1 MQVLQESKGGR
12 LILLP
17 ANNQPMASNRRLLIA
32 LIGWASIA
40 ALFAAWLVFRW
51 GGTTMTQRVDN
62 LGETL
67 AAFVAAAACAVAAH
81 RHRNRTRIAWA
92 LIGASA
98 LSWGLGQSV
107 WSYYEL
113 VKGQQVPFPSF
124 ADLGYL
130 GAVPFAVAGALFF
143 PSAPSRATSLLRTIL
158 DGLLIAGSLFII
170 SWATVLGTVYRAG
183 SDSLAA
189 QLISLAY
196 PAGDVVIGTIL
207 LILASRAARANR
219 LPFLLLTG
227 GLIAN
232 LLADSAFA
240 YLTTNNTYGTGN
252 PIDVGWMA
260 GYLLIAI
267 AALRAASTRAAAT
280 ASNDGTTGRIWLV
293 VPYLPVAAAAVVAIA
308 EEVLPGEL
316 DPVVFWSMMVV
327 IGLVVIRQYLMLID
341 NQALNRQLEA
351 NAAQLAKSEE
361 HFYSLVQNS
370 SDVITVID
378 RAGIIQYQSGSVE
391 RILGYT
397 PQGSVGKSFTD
408 LVHPEDRLQVSRK
421 IDEAINII
429 GPPIALECRLARAD
443 DSYCPAEVT
452 ITNLLELPAV
462 SGLVL
467 NTRDVSER
475 KALEE
480 KLTHQAFHDSLTNL
494 PNRAAFRIHLDHAL
508 QADTDRRIAVL
519 FLDLDDFKAV
529 NDTLG
534 HDTGDQLLAAVGARI
549 ASTLRPGDTVA
560 RLGGDEFAVLLKNM
574 EDEQIA
580 ARVAERIT
588 RQLAPPFAIGGREI
602 SMQASIGIAGLVSG
616 QEEAEELIRN
626 ADVAMYIA
634 KSKGKARYVEYE
646 ASLASAAVERME
658 LEHDLQVA
666 LDEKQF
672 VLHYQPVVML
682 ESGAVHSVEA
692 LVRWNHPRRGLLYP
706 ADFIG
711 VAEQSG
717 LIVELG
723 RWVLQQ
729 AARDGRRWQ
738 VRYPSTPAMLVSVN
752 ISGRQVRP
760 EVIKEVLD
768 AVDAAGLDPQAL
780 ILELTESVLMAD
792 TEPVAHTLQ
801 ELRSHGFRLALD
813 DFGTGYS
820 SLGHLR
826 DFPVDILK
834 MDGSFVAGIGSGIAD
849 GAILRAIIGLA
860 NSLGLMTIGEGIERQ
875 EQLAALNAMGCHAGQ
890 GFYLSKPLPFD
901 GMDALLASCIQSG
914 NGRQLPPTWR
924 LTA

>member
-1 MQVLQESKGGR
+1 
-12 LILLP
+12 
-17 ANNQPMASNRRLLIA
+17 MASNRRLLIV
-32 LIGWASIA
+32 LTGWVGVS
-40 ALFAAWLVFRW
+40 ALFAAWLVFAW
-51 GGTTMTQRVDN
+51 GGTAVPQRIDN
-62 LGETL
+62 IGETI
-67 AAFVAAAACAVAAH
+67 AAFIAAAACAVAAF
-81 RHRNRTRIAWA
+81 RHRQRTRIAWG

-98 LSWGLGQSV
+98 LSWGLSQTI
-107 WSYYEL
+107 WTYYEL
-113 VKGQQVPFPSF
+113 VKRKQVPFPSF

-130 GAVPFAVAGALFF
+130 GVVPFAVTGAVFL
-143 PSAPSRATSLLRTIL
+143 PSAATRATSLLRTLL

-170 SWATVLGTVYRAG
+170 SWATVLGVVYRAG
-183 SDSLAA
+183 SDSLVA
-189 QLISLAY
+189 QLIGLAY
-196 PAGDVVIGTIL
+196 PAGDIVIGTIV
-207 LILASRAARANR
+207 LILASRAPRANR
-219 LPFLLLTG
+219 LPFLLLAG

-232 LLADSAFA
+232 LLADSGFA
-240 YLTTNNTYGTGN
+240 YLTTANLYGTGN
-252 PIDVGWMA
+252 PIDTGWLA

-267 AALRAASTRAAAT
+267 AAFRAASTRAADS
-280 ASNDGTTGRIWLV
+280 ASNDGITGRVWLV
-293 VPYLPVAAAAVVAIA
+293 VPYLPVAAAAVVAILQ
-308 EEVLPGEL
+308 EVLPGEL

-327 IGLVVIRQYLMLID
+327 ICLVVVRQYLMLVD
-341 NQALNRQLEA
+341 NQQLNRKLEA
-351 NAAQLAKSEE
+351 NAAELAKSEE
-361 HFYSLVQNS
+361 HFHSLVQNS

-378 RAGIIQYQSGSVE
+378 RAGIIQYQSSSVE

-397 PQGSVGKSFTD
+397 EAELVGKPFGD
-408 LVHPEDRLQVSRK
+408 LLHPDDKTQMLRK

-429 GPPIALECRLARAD
+429 GPPIAEECRLRRGD
-443 DSYCPAEVT
+443 DSFCPAEVT
-452 ITNLLELPAV
+452 ITNLLDLPAV
-462 SGLVL
+462 RGLVL

-494 PNRAAFRIHLDHAL
+494 PNRAAFRIGLDHAL
-508 QADTDRRIAVL
+508 SGSSEGRIAVL

-534 HDTGDQLLAAVGARI
+534 HNIGDQLLVAVGARI

-560 RLGGDEFAVLLKNM
+560 RLGGDEFAVLLKKM

-588 RQLAPPFAIGGREI
+588 RQLVPPFAIGGKEI
-602 SMQASIGIAGLVSG
+602 SIRASIGIAGLVSG
-616 QEEAEELIRN
+616 QEAADELLKN

-634 KSKGKARYVEYE
+634 KAKGKARFVHFE
-646 ASLASAAVERME
+646 ASLANAAIERME
-658 LEHDLQVA
+658 LEHDMRSA

-672 VLHYQPVVML
+672 LLHYQPVVML

-717 LIVELG
+717 LIIELG

-729 AARDGRRWQ
+729 ATRDGRHWQ
-738 VRYPSTPAMLVSVN
+738 VRYPSTPAMQVSVN
-752 ISGRQVRP
+752 LSGRQVRP
-760 EVIKEVLD
+760 EVIKEVVD
-768 AVDAAGLDPQAL
+768 AVDAAGLDPQSL

-792 TEPVAHTLQ
+792 VEPVAQTLQ
-801 ELRSHGFRLALD
+801 ELRSLGFRLALD

-834 MDGSFVAGIGSGIAD
+834 MDGSFVAGIGSGLAD

-860 NSLGLMTIGEGIERQ
+860 SSLGLMTIGEGIERQ
-875 EQLAALNAMGCHAGQ
+875 EQLAALNAMGCQAGQ
-890 GFYLSKPLPFD
+890 GFYLSKPLD
-901 GMDALLASCIQSG
+901 YEGMDALLASCIESG
-914 NGRQLPPTWR
+914 TGRQLPPTWR